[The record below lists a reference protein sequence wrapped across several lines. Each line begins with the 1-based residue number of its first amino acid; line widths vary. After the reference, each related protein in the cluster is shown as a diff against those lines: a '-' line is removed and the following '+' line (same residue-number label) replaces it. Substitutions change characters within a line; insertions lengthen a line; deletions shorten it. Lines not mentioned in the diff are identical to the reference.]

1 MVLPQTSTASLMT
14 HTVTMETSWLRRLL
28 MLPLLRTVPLAA
40 SPSTWACVHIPQ
52 ISYHN
57 STTSVSQGKDEFS
70 PLITVGGG
78 ERKRAGGRG
87 GVRKMARREKENKD
101 RLF

>member
-1 MVLPQTSTASLMT
+1 MVQSQTSTASLMT

-40 SPSTWACVHIPQ
+40 SPSTWACAQIPQ

-57 STTSVSQGKDEFS
+57 FTTSVSQGKDKFS
-70 PLITVGGG
+70 PLISVGGG
-78 ERKRAGGRG
+78 RKRAGGRG
-87 GVRKMARREKENKD
+87 GVRKKEGRREKENKD

>member
-1 MVLPQTSTASLMT
+1 
-14 HTVTMETSWLRRLL
+14 
-28 MLPLLRTVPLAA
+28 MLPLLRTVPIAA
-40 SPSTWACVHIPQ
+40 SPSTWACVRIPQ

-87 GVRKMARREKENKD
+87 GVRKKEGRREKENKD